1 MPTSPLKL
9 REFARRLLAEEALG
23 DKLTESTECPTFRVC
38 EKLRGPLAKLAGEAG
53 YRALLFRALT
63 LAKVEMPWLG
73 QLSLKSNGAI
83 ECPETIAALLSGKE
97 AAKGEL
103 ALVTHLLS
111 LLVLFIGAPLALR
124 LLYDVWPGVVGEEMN
139 FGKDESS

>member
-1 MPTSPLKL
+1 MPIPTLKA

-23 DKLTESTECPTFRVC
+23 DTLNESQRHPTFRVC

-63 LAKVEMPWLG
+63 LAQVEMPWLR
-73 QLSLKSNGAI
+73 QLSLRPNGAI
-83 ECPETIAALLSGKE
+83 DNPETAQLSGKE

-111 LLVLFIGAPLALR
+111 LLVLFIGEPLTLR
-124 LLYDVWPGVVGEEMN
+124 LLHEVWPGVVGEEMN